1 MANKKSKRKF
11 YKYPNDDEIFELKK
25 IKGYIYKFKC
35 GHWCTDTVFNELI
48 DIETGLAEWQKPKQL
63 KLF

>member
-1 MANKKSKRKF
+1 MASKKQKSKF
-11 YKYPNDDEIFELKK
+11 FKYPNDNKIFELKK
-25 IKGYIYKFKC
+25 IKGFIYYFKC
-35 GHWCTDTVFNELI
+35 GHWCTDTVFNDLI